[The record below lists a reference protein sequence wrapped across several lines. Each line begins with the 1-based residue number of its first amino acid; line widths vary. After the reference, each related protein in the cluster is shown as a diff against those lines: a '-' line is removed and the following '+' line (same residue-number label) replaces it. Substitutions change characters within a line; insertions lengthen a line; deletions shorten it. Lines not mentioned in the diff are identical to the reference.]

1 MITIYNIPIFQDSN
15 SIRGQKPGCPL
26 AHQGLQHTA
35 EGFGDHLSLLGLYP
49 ESGQS
54 QVGLNWT
61 KDMSVWTKVLIYIS
75 NDVGYLY

>member
-61 KDMSVWTKVLIYIS
+61 KI
-75 NDVGYLY
+75 NR